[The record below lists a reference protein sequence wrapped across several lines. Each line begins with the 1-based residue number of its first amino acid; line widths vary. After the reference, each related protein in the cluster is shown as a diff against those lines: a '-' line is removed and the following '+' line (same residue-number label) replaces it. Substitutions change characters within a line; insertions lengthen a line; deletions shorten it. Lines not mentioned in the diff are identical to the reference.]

1 MWTGEER
8 RDNSDV
14 TALIVYRLDQAE
26 KRLGNLE
33 DKVHNLTTG
42 FAGLKTELEHVAKNE
57 GKTSGA
63 ISGVITGIIVAVV
76 SLAFQA
82 MTKVSG
88 E

>member
-1 MWTGEER
+1 MWAGEER
-8 RDNSDV
+8 RENSDV

-26 KRLGNLE
+26 KRLGNLD
-33 DKVHNLTTG
+33 DKVHNLATG

>member
-1 MWTGEER
+1 MWAGEER

-26 KRLGNLE
+26 KRLGNLD
-33 DKVHNLTTG
+33 DKVHNLATG

>member
-1 MWTGEER
+1 MWAGEER
-8 RDNSDV
+8 RENSDV

-26 KRLGNLE
+26 KRLGNLD
-33 DKVHNLTTG
+33 DKVHNLSTG

-88 E
+88 D

>member
-1 MWTGEER
+1 MWVGEER
-8 RDNSDV
+8 RENSDV

-26 KRLGNLE
+26 KRLGNLD
-33 DKVHNLTTG
+33 DKVHNLATG

>member
-8 RDNSDV
+8 RENSDV

-26 KRLGNLE
+26 KRVVNLD
-33 DKVHNLTTG
+33 DKVNNLATG

-63 ISGVITGIIVAVV
+63 ISGVITGIIVAIAGVV
-76 SLAFQA
+76 FQA
-82 MTKVSG
+82 ITKVG
-88 E
+88 

>member
-8 RDNSDV
+8 RENSDV

-26 KRLGNLE
+26 KRLGNLD
-33 DKVHNLTTG
+33 DKVHNLATG

-63 ISGVITGIIVAVV
+63 ISGVITGIIVAVAGIV
-76 SLAFQA
+76 FQA
-82 MTKVSG
+82 ITKVG
-88 E
+88 

>member
-1 MWTGEER
+1 MWAGEER
-8 RDNSDV
+8 RENSDV

-26 KRLGNLE
+26 KRLGNLD
-33 DKVHNLTTG
+33 DKVHNLATG

-76 SLAFQA
+76 SLVFQA

>member
-26 KRLGNLE
+26 KRLGNLD
-33 DKVHNLTTG
+33 DKVHNLATG

-63 ISGVITGIIVAVV
+63 ISGVITGIIVAIAGI
-76 SLAFQA
+76 AFQA
-82 MTKVSG
+82 ITKVG
-88 E
+88 

>member
-26 KRLGNLE
+26 KRLGNLD
-33 DKVHNLTTG
+33 DKVNNLTTG
-42 FAGLKTELEHVAKNE
+42 FVGLKTELGHVAKNE

-63 ISGVITGIIVAVV
+63 ISGVITGIIVAIAGIV
-76 SLAFQA
+76 FQA
-82 MTKVSG
+82 MIKVG
-88 E
+88 